1 MAWFVCTVVPIA
13 FSGMDRTSVIEAGW
27 STCNRV
33 KGYEAVSL
41 SAPTMDDRLH
51 IMLNGRT
58 LETWDP
64 PPAAETWFTGNK
76 R

>member
-1 MAWFVCTVVPIA
+1 MACLVRTVVSIA
-13 FSGMDRTSVIEAGW
+13 FLAWIVHQLSEAGW